1 MEVRQIGSGLQ
12 KFVPLP
18 SMAGLVLVVA
28 NLKPRKLAGF
38 ESNGMVMAAS
48 NQDHTIVELLRP
60 AAGSQVGERIFLEG
74 GSGGEEG
81 VVEKLQAVLN
91 PKHKILEKV
100 LPGLK
105 TNEEGEALFNGKRL
119 LTKAGVVKAE
129 TLKNANIS

>member
-1 MEVRQIGSGLQ
+1 
-12 KFVPLP
+12 
-18 SMAGLVLVVA
+18 
-28 NLKPRKLAGF
+28 
-38 ESNGMVMAAS
+38 MAAS